1 MKRWICV
8 AQVCLILLILVVC
21 ASSAQVGITTTST
34 NRPAWVSLQPV
45 LHEPPIPDLPI
56 PNPRQPHTFR
66 LAAHT
71 LFLDMPIAELASQAG
86 FDTIVQVFPWRDL
99 NSRPDYFNWT
109 ASDLMVRVAQA
120 QQLDLVVRVDMPP
133 FWATRTDPSDL
144 TFELEAYL
152 DFVGAMA
159 TRYRD
164 YVIGYMI
171 WNEPNL
177 AEEWGGW
184 VAAPVQY
191 VDVLCRAYAV
201 IRQADPGA
209 LVIAAGLAPTNEF
222 SLRAVDDREFLRQM
236 MTVGAGKCFD
246 VLATH
251 DYGYG
256 LPPDDPH
263 DAHAGLNLARLI
275 DLHEI
280 MTEAQAPQPMW
291 ITEVGYTVQPG
302 LHPHVSLS
310 DQADYLAG
318 AFQRVRREWPWISM
332 FTVWNLSYTGDAE
345 MQGFSIIEADRTP
358 RLAACRRG
366 TNNGSSTNKTTGVFT
381 TRPSQKWAKTL

>member
-1 MKRWICV
+1 MKHWTHA
-8 AQVCLILLILVVC
+8 AQVCLVLLILAVC
-21 ASSAQVGITTTST
+21 ASPAQIGITGTPPARPVPAST
-34 NRPAWVSLQPV
+34 QPV
-45 LHEPPIPDLPI
+45 LHEPPIPNLPI
-56 PNPRQPHTFR
+56 PNPRQPRAFR

-71 LFLDMPIAELASQAG
+71 LFLDSPVAELASQAG
-86 FDTIVQVFPWRDL
+86 FDTIVQVFPWRAL
-99 NSRPDYFNWT
+99 NPRPNYYDWT
-109 ASDLMVRVAQA
+109 AADLMVRVAQS
-120 QQLDLVVRVDMPP
+120 QQLDLIVRLDMPP
-133 FWATRTDPSDL
+133 FWATRADPSGL
-144 TFELEAYL
+144 PFELEAYL

-159 TRYRD
+159 ARYRD
-164 YVIGYMI
+164 YIIGYMI

-184 VAAPVQY
+184 VAAPMQY
-191 VDVLCRAYAV
+191 VDVLCRAHAV
-201 IRQADPGA
+201 IRPADPGA

-222 SLRAVDDREFLRQM
+222 SPRAVDDREFLRQM
-236 MTVGAGKCFD
+236 MAAGAGECFD
-246 VLATH
+246 VLAAH

-263 DAHAGLNLARLI
+263 DAHVGLNLARLI

-280 MTEAQAPQPMW
+280 MTEAHASQPMW

-318 AFQRVRREWPWISM
+318 AFERVRREWPWISV

-358 RLAACRRG
+358 RPAFEVMPNLRRQLD
-366 TNNGSSTNKTTGVFT
+366 S
-381 TRPSQKWAKTL
+381 P

>member
-1 MKRWICV
+1 MKHHIRA
-8 AQVCLILLILVVC
+8 AQVCLILLALALCV
-21 ASSAQVGITTTST
+21 APAPANFAITPA
-34 NRPAWVSLQPV
+34 NRPVTAQTQPV
-45 LHEPPIPDLPI
+45 LHEPPISNLPI
-56 PNPRQPHTFR
+56 PNLHQPRAFR

-71 LFLDMPIAELASQAG
+71 LFLDMPVAELASQAG

-99 NSRPDYFNWT
+99 NPRPDYFHWA

-133 FWATRTDPSDL
+133 FWATRADPSGL
-144 TFELEAYL
+144 PFELEAYL

-159 TRYRD
+159 VRYRG
-164 YVIGYMI
+164 YITGYMI

-184 VAAPVQY
+184 VATPSQY
-191 VDVLCRAYAV
+191 VDVLCRAYAIV
-201 IRQADPGA
+201 RQADPGA

-222 SLRAVDDREFLRQM
+222 SPRAMDDREFLRQM
-236 MTVGAGKCFD
+236 MVAGAGKCFD
-246 VLATH
+246 VLAAH

-263 DAHAGLNLARLI
+263 DAHVGLNLARLI

-280 MTEAQAPQPMW
+280 MTEAHATQPMW

-310 DQADYLAG
+310 DQADYLTG
-318 AFQRVRREWPWISM
+318 AFERVRREWPWISM
-332 FTVWNLSYTGDAE
+332 FTVWNLSYTSLDAE
-345 MQGFSIIEADRTP
+345 MQGFSIIEADQTP
-358 RLAACRRG
+358 RPALNVIPRLRRQL
-366 TNNGSSTNKTTGVFT
+366 NA
-381 TRPSQKWAKTL
+381 P

>member
-1 MKRWICV
+1 MKHRIR
-8 AQVCLILLILVVC
+8 AARVCLVLLVLVVY
-21 ASSAQVGITTTST
+21 ASPVPADLADTPT
-34 NRPAWVSLQPV
+34 NRPAPASTQPV
-45 LHEPPIPDLPI
+45 LHEPPIPNLPI
-56 PNPRQPHTFR
+56 PNPRHAHAFR

-71 LFLDMPIAELASQAG
+71 LFLDSPVAELASRVG

-99 NSRPDYFNWT
+99 NPRPDYYDWT
-109 ASDLMVRVAQA
+109 AADLMVRVAQT
-120 QQLDLVVRVDMPP
+120 QQLDLVVRLDMPP
-133 FWATRTDPSDL
+133 FWATRADPSGL
-144 TFELEAYL
+144 PFELEAYL
-152 DFVGAMA
+152 DFVGAIA
-159 TRYRD
+159 ARYRN
-164 YVIGYMI
+164 YIIGYMI

-184 VAAPVQY
+184 VATPSQY
-191 VDVLCRAYAV
+191 VDVLCCAHAV

-222 SLRAVDDREFLRQM
+222 SPRAVDDREFLRQM
-236 MTVGAGKCFD
+236 MAAGAGECFD
-246 VLATH
+246 VLAAH

-280 MTEAQAPQPMW
+280 MTEAHASQPMW

-302 LHPHVSLS
+302 LHPHVSLD
-310 DQADYLAG
+310 DQSAYLAR
-318 AFQRVRREWPWISM
+318 AFERVRREWLWISM

-358 RLAACRRG
+358 RPAFEVIPHLRRQLD
-366 TNNGSSTNKTTGVFT
+366 SS
-381 TRPSQKWAKTL
+381 